1 MTVSE
6 LIVWLQTQDQGATV
20 EVLMSSRS
28 SGCDGGDDICVV
40 DFSPE
45 LSEYSD
51 MRGNQFVEPD
61 ASYFNKRTLLLGDR
75 E

>member
-20 EVLMSSRS
+20 EVLMSRRS
-28 SGCDGGDDICVV
+28 SGYDGGDDVCTV

-51 MRGNQFVEPD
+51 MRGNQFVKPD

>member
-1 MTVSE
+1 MTVFE
-6 LIVWLQTQDQGATV
+6 FITWLQTQDQCATV
-20 EVLMSSRS
+20 EVLMSRRSR
-28 SGCDGGDDICVV
+28 GYDGGDYVFTV

-51 MRGNQFVEPD
+51 MRGNQFVKPD
-61 ASYFNKRTLLLGDR
+61 ASYFNKRTLLLGDK